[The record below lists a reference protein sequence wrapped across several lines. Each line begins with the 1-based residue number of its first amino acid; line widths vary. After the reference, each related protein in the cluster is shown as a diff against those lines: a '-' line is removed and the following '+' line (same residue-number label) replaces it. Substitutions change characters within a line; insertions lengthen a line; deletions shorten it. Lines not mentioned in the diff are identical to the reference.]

1 MKYLISFI
9 VISLIVVI
17 YFQLLRCKVNVTPT
31 GVRFILNY
39 QPDEKESSPTEYKAG
54 GTWYPMEIVEEF

>member
-1 MKYLISFI
+1 MKYFISFI
-9 VISLIVVI
+9 VISLLVVI
-17 YFQLLRCKVNVTPT
+17 YFQLAKCKVNITPR
-31 GVRFILNY
+31 GLQFIFNS